1 MSLKYFQQ
9 KEGMQGVLA
18 SWQIKRLSAVFKR
31 DLLKVPEL
39 KTELPSWIKVKWEG
53 VAYQTP
59 QGAFFPNE
67 DFLNNLELYRYNKFL
82 SIGKSYHFVSSF
94 NVYLKE
100 SIQTFFSSSSTS

>member
-1 MSLKYFQQ
+1 
-9 KEGMQGVLA
+9 MQGVLA
-18 SWQIKRLSAVFKR
+18 SWQIEMLSDVFKR

-39 KTELPSWIKVKWEG
+39 KTQFPSWLEMKWEG
-53 VAYQTP
+53 VAHQTP

-82 SIGKSYHFVSSF
+82 SIGKSCQFISSF